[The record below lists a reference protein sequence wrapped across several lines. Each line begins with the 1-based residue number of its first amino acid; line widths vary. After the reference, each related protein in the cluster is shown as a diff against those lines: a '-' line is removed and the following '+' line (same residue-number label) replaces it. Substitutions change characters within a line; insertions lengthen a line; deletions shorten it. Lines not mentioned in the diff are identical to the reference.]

1 MDLDLTQLRY
11 LQAIAEAGSLSAA
24 ARKLKVSQP
33 TLSGAVQTLEAALDT
48 TLFLRTSKG
57 VTLTQTGRAL
67 LEGAEEVFTLLARTE
82 ERIRGL
88 ESEEIGTFVL
98 GCHESLGAYFLPHFL
113 AELLA
118 AAPQIEVRLHN
129 GSSSEVREAVLERQV
144 EFGLIVNPLPH
155 PDLVLLPLFQDAVA
169 VLVSANEPRSGS
181 KGEALA
187 RIQRGPLIYAGR
199 VGQCQELIGHFASAG
214 ALPERKLDCGDL
226 ELVKSLALAGLG
238 VALLP
243 ERVAA
248 YGHPG
253 ALVRLHPELPA
264 IPDTIFLVY
273 RGDLHRTKAA
283 LRLKDALVAYGRR
296 LADPGGVIP

>member
-1 MDLDLTQLRY
+1 MDLTHLRY
-11 LQAIAEAGSLSAA
+11 FRAIAESGSLSAA

-33 TLSGAVQTLEAALDT
+33 TLSGAVQSLEADLGT
-48 TLFLRTSKG
+48 TLLLRTSKG

-67 LEGAEEVFTLLARTE
+67 VEAGEELFLLLARTE

-88 ESEEIGTFVL
+88 ESEEEGTFVL
-98 GCHESLGAYFLPHFL
+98 GCHESLGAYFLPTFL
-113 AELLA
+113 AEFMA
-118 AAPQIEVRLHN
+118 AAPKIEVRLHN

-169 VLVSANEPRSGS
+169 VLVSSAEPRCQSLA
-181 KGEALA
+181 EAQVRL
-187 RIQRGPLIYAGR
+187 RKGPLIYAGR
-199 VGQCQELIGHFASAG
+199 VGQCQELIGRFAALAS
-214 ALPERKLDCGDL
+214 LPERRLDCGDL

-253 ALVRLHPELPA
+253 ALVHLHPELPKV
-264 IPDTIFLVY
+264 PDTIFLVF

-283 LRLKDALVAYGRR
+283 LRLKEALVAYGRR
-296 LADPGGVIP
+296 LAPGVMP

>member
-1 MDLDLTQLRY
+1 MDLTHLRY
-11 LQAIAEAGSLSAA
+11 FRAIAESGSLSAA

-33 TLSGAVQTLEAALDT
+33 TLSGAVQSLEADLGT
-48 TLFLRTSKG
+48 TLLLRTSKG

-67 LEGAEEVFTLLARTE
+67 VEAGEELFLLLARTE

-88 ESEEIGTFVL
+88 ESEEEGTFVL
-98 GCHESLGAYFLPHFL
+98 GCHESLGAYFLPPFL
-113 AELLA
+113 AEFMA
-118 AAPQIEVRLHN
+118 AAPKIEVRLHN
-129 GSSSEVREAVLERQV
+129 GSSGEVREAVVERQV

-169 VLVSANEPRSGS
+169 VLVSAAEPRCQNLA
-181 KGEALA
+181 EAQVRL
-187 RIQRGPLIYAGR
+187 RKGPLIYAGR
-199 VGQCQELIGHFASAG
+199 VGQCQELIGRFAAEAS
-214 ALPERKLDCGDL
+214 LPDRRLDCGDL

-253 ALVRLHPELPA
+253 ALVHLHPELPS
-264 IPDTIFLVY
+264 IPDTIFLVF

-283 LRLKDALVAYGRR
+283 LRLKEALVAYGRR
-296 LADPGGVIP
+296 LAPGVMP